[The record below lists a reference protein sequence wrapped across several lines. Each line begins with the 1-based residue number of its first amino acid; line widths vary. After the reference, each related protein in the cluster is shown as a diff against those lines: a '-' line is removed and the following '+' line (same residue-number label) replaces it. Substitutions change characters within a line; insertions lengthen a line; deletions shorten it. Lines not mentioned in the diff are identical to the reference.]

1 VAGFGW
7 LVTVFSAAT
16 LRFAHGA
23 VMWVILAFLVHHVYS
38 AILIG
43 TEEHTGMVARIVTGN
58 KRFTEDYLTA
68 AGDWAGD

>member
-1 VAGFGW
+1 
-7 LVTVFSAAT
+7 VTVFGAAA
-16 LRFAHGA
+16 LRFAHGV

-43 TEEHTGMVARIVTGN
+43 TDEHSGMVASIVTGS